1 MDVVQGNSPFCQL
14 NSPHEAANDNLQ
26 LSTCGY
32 QRGSVDTENASNNQ
46 PFTAK
51 QHTVEAATGH
61 AAAPDNHKVLE
72 LNDDSSRGN
81 VLPVRR
87 RLVRS
92 QAKILPATR
101 GGPWAVLTLSKDPFL
116 DFVQD
121 VRAKEKIEP
130 SCDVMTAITPAI
142 LTTGI
147 HGRERQRSLWWIF
160 STNKKPRRTTATR
173 LPFAHTQCKA
183 ACRSP
188 TEATPAGISA
198 DHVFSSTSLY
208 DIETIRMRG
217 FLTRRIFLKRVY
229 SFTFE
234 EQRENSCSHRSR
246 EVPETRCAN
255 RHSKSLSSKK
265 CRAVNTSKGT
275 RFLPEDDKLLIEL
288 EEWNLPWSRILEYF
302 PRRSK
307 SSLQV
312 RYVRSSRTEESKAVP
327 NTMPH
332 SPVSGRDSS
341 RKAFDL
347 V

>member
-1 MDVVQGNSPFCQL
+1 M
-14 NSPHEAANDNLQ
+14 
-26 LSTCGY
+26 
-32 QRGSVDTENASNNQ
+32 
-46 PFTAK
+46 
-51 QHTVEAATGH
+51 
-61 AAAPDNHKVLE
+61 
-72 LNDDSSRGN
+72 
-81 VLPVRR
+81 
-87 RLVRS
+87 
-92 QAKILPATR
+92 
-101 GGPWAVLTLSKDPFL
+101 
-116 DFVQD
+116 
-121 VRAKEKIEP
+121 
-130 SCDVMTAITPAI
+130 
-142 LTTGI
+142 TGI

-208 DIETIRMRG
+208 DIETIPMRG

-312 RYVRSSRTEESKAVP
+312 RYVQYEAQEPRNQKLYQTRCLTP
-327 NTMPH
+327 Q
-332 SPVSGRDSS
+332 
-341 RKAFDL
+341 
-347 V
+347 